1 MKVMVDLN
9 VIVDVLQRREQFLL
23 PSAKLCDVICAKR
36 CEGIIASH
44 AVTTLFYISRRS
56 AGKAAADKALDWLFA
71 TLDVVAADK
80 TTFLT
85 AKTMKFNDFEDA
97 VVAAS
102 ALKEKCDFIA
112 TRNIGDFRN
121 SPLKAMTP
129 EELLSII
136 GQ

>member
-1 MKVMVDLN
+1 
-9 VIVDVLQRREQFLL
+9 
-23 PSAKLCDVICAKR
+23 
-36 CEGIIASH
+36 
-44 AVTTLFYISRRS
+44 
-56 AGKAAADKALDWLFA
+56 
-71 TLDVVAADK
+71 
-80 TTFLT
+80 
-85 AKTMKFNDFEDA
+85 MKFNDFEDA

-121 SPLKAMTP
+121 SPLKAVTP